1 MISILDMAPARLFLA
16 GSILLLLLSGCSQ
29 GAQTTPP
36 GLPSTA
42 SPTNAPTPAHRAPEP
57 SATSAATQTPPPVLA
72 ALPTAIN
79 PAAAT
84 PSRTPTGTA
93 APTATATPTL
103 GPTPDGVARTLHA
116 PILMYHYV
124 SEPPADADIYRRDMS
139 VTPERFE
146 NHLQYLRQAG
156 YETITLDDLLYA
168 LTQGRSLP
176 PKPIILTFDDGY
188 EDNFLNAFPLLE
200 KYGMIGHFSIMT
212 DVISAE
218 TPGYMN
224 WSQIE
229 EMAVA
234 GQRFGSHARYHIP
247 SQKGGSIDYLIWHA
261 LGAMEAIQEHLGYH
275 PRWITYPSGEYDA
288 QTIAVYRSAYYWGG
302 LSTEQG
308 ATHTLDDIFALK
320 RVRVRGSYT
329 AEDLAGILALDW

>member
-1 MISILDMAPARLFLA
+1 MIKILDKASTRLLLA
-16 GSILLLLLSGCSQ
+16 GSVVLVLLGGCSQ
-29 GAQTTPP
+29 GAQTMPAV
-36 GLPSTA
+36 LPSTVHTTA
-42 SPTNAPTPAHRAPEP
+42 APTPVDRAPEP
-57 SATSAATQTPPPVLA
+57 PTTNAVTQTPAPTLT
-72 ALPTAIN
+72 ALPTASCTSS
-79 PAAAT
+79 AT
-84 PSRTPTGTA
+84 PSLTPTATE

-103 GPTPDGVARTLHA
+103 GPTPDGMTRELQV
-116 PILMYHYV
+116 PILMYHHV
-124 SEPPADADIYRRDMS
+124 SEPPADADIYRRDNS

-146 NHLQYLRQAG
+146 SHLQYLRQAG

-168 LTQGRSLP
+168 LTQGRLLP
-176 PKPIILTFDDGY
+176 VKPIILTFDDGY

-200 KYGMIGHFSIMT
+200 KHGMNGHFSIMT
-212 DVISAE
+212 DVINAK

-229 EMAVA
+229 EMSAA

-247 SQKGGSIDYLIWHA
+247 SQKGGSTDYLVWHA

-275 PRWITYPSGEYDA
+275 PHWITYPAGEYDA
-288 QTIAVYRSAYYWGG
+288 QTIAVYRSAHYWGG

-308 ATHTLDDIFALK
+308 ATHTLDEIFALK

-329 AEDLAGILALDW
+329 AEDLAGLLALDW

>member
-1 MISILDMAPARLFLA
+1 MIRISHRPPAGLFLA
-16 GSILLLLLSGCSQ
+16 GSILLLLLGGCSQ
-29 GAQTTPP
+29 GAQTMPP
-36 GLPSTA
+36 VLPSTA
-42 SPTNAPTPAHRAPEP
+42 GTTNTPAPVHRTPEPAATTAAPQAPGPMPTASPAATRTP
-57 SATSAATQTPPPVLA
+57 SATPFPA
-72 ALPTAIN
+72 PTA
-79 PAAAT
+79 T
-84 PSRTPTGTA
+84 ES
-93 APTATATPTL
+93 PTATATPTL
-103 GPTPDGVARTLHA
+103 GPTPDGVARTLQA

-146 NHLQYLRQAG
+146 SHLQYLRQAG
-156 YETITLDDLLYA
+156 YKTITLDDLLYA

-176 PKPIILTFDDGY
+176 PKSIILTFDDGY

-212 DVISAE
+212 DVINDG
-218 TPGYMN
+218 TPGYMS

-229 EMAVA
+229 EMAAA

-247 SQKGGSIDYLIWHA
+247 SQKGGSTDYLIWHA

-302 LSTEQG
+302 LSIEQG

>member
-1 MISILDMAPARLFLA
+1 MIRISYRPPAGLFLA

-29 GAQTTPP
+29 GGPTIPSV
-36 GLPSTA
+36 LPSTVGTTA
-42 SPTNAPTPAHRAPEP
+42 VSTPTDREPEP
-57 SATSAATQTPPPVLA
+57 SATDAATQTPAPTPT
-72 ALPTAIN
+72 ALPTATST
-79 PAAAT
+79 ASAT
-84 PSRTPTGTA
+84 PSLTPTATK
-93 APTATATPTL
+93 APTATSTPTL
-103 GPTPDGVARTLHA
+103 GPTPDGAARELRV
-116 PILMYHYV
+116 PILMYHYI
-124 SEPPADADIYRRDMS
+124 SEPPPDADSVRRVNS

-146 NHLQYLRQAG
+146 SHLQYLHQAG
-156 YETITLDDLLYA
+156 YETITLDELLYA

-176 PKPIILTFDDGY
+176 PKSIILTFDDGY

-212 DVISAE
+212 DVINDG
-218 TPGYMN
+218 TPGYMS

-229 EMAVA
+229 EMAAA

-247 SQKGGSIDYLIWHA
+247 SQKGGSTDYLIWHA

-275 PRWITYPSGEYDA
+275 PHWITYPSGEYDA

-302 LSTEQG
+302 LSIEQG

>member
-1 MISILDMAPARLFLA
+1 MMRTLVKAPAGLLLA
-16 GSILLLLLSGCSQ
+16 GCVMLLLLGGCSR
-29 GAQTTPP
+29 AAETTPSVSP
-36 GLPSTA
+36 A
-42 SPTNAPTPAHRAPEP
+42 SAHTPAPLPTNPTPEP
-57 SATSAATQTPPPVLA
+57 SATIAATSAALSS
-72 ALPTAIN
+72 PTAAPTTALI
-79 PAAAT
+79 ASAT
-84 PSRTPTGTA
+84 PSRTPTATK

-103 GPTPDGVARTLHA
+103 GPTPDGVVRELRV
-116 PILMYHYV
+116 PILMYHYI
-124 SEPPADADIYRRDMS
+124 SEPPAEADIYRRDMS

-146 NHLQYLRQAG
+146 SHLQYLRQAG

-168 LTQGRSLP
+168 LAQGRSLP

-188 EDNFLNAFPLLE
+188 EDNYLNAFPLLE
-200 KYGMIGHFSIMT
+200 KYDMIGHFSIMS
-212 DVISAE
+212 DVINAE
-218 TPGYMN
+218 TPGYMT

-229 EMAVA
+229 QMSAA
-234 GQRFGSHARYHIP
+234 GQHFGSHARYHIP
-247 SQKGGSIDYLIWHA
+247 SQKGGTTEYLVWHA

-320 RVRVRGSYT
+320 RVRVRGGHT
-329 AEDLAGILALDW
+329 AEDLAGLLALDW